1 VGWAASHLLARSCCP
16 LRGSLRRSE
25 SAVFP
30 FLPVQGFCT
39 HPWVFFG
46 RSRLRALR
54 PFHPKTHET
63 YICAFVYIYIYIYM
77 FACLFILII
86 ISLSKYIIQF
96 AYNIPR
102 LGGRVRAITT
112 PPPHLHSCRGKPTV
126 CIDNWGGRGGGT
138 GRVGGTLGKWVEE
151 LLSPPHFKLINNVYF
166 LGRRFPRGPQHKHT
180 VSYTFSYICAYAYIC
195 LLPFWLKRGQTPS
208 LGTHSPALPNAGGV
222 FP

>member
-112 PPPHLHSCRGKPTV
+112 PPPTFTV
-126 CIDNWGGRGGGT
+126 VGANQRFVLTT
-138 GRVGGTLGKWVEE
+138 GVG
-151 LLSPPHFKLINNVYF
+151 
-166 LGRRFPRGPQHKHT
+166 
-180 VSYTFSYICAYAYIC
+180 
-195 LLPFWLKRGQTPS
+195 
-208 LGTHSPALPNAGGV
+208 AGGEQAGWAGHWV
-222 FP
+222 SG